1 MQKPDWGGQNPMGA
15 GLWVSCFKGYQAKR
29 QNRTNACTWPQ
40 KPRGKWGVTLWCE
53 TMNKPVL
60 FVLYISFACCIGFIG
75 GMLFGGFYN
84 QDIVAKTIK
93 EYNEVQTLMDWY
105 QLVVIDK
112 LRLKDIESISNMSEL
127 ETLKFKYKKNGL
139 RNIKLF
145 RDQANVIKKKAV
157 NPSAIIQ
164 LENGVDEFE
173 RYFQE

>member
-1 MQKPDWGGQNPMGA
+1 
-15 GLWVSCFKGYQAKR
+15 
-29 QNRTNACTWPQ
+29 
-40 KPRGKWGVTLWCE
+40 
-53 TMNKPVL
+53 
-60 FVLYISFACCIGFIG
+60 
-75 GMLFGGFYN
+75 MLFGGFYN

-139 RNIKLF
+139 SHIKLF